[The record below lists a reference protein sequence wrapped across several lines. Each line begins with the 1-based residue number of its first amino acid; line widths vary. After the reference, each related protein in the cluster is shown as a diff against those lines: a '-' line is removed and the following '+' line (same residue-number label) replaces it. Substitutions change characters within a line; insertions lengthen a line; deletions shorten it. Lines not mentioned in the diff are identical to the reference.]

1 MKNITKEYPGV
12 RALSDVSI
20 SFEKGEVHALVGEN
34 GAGKS
39 TFIKS
44 ITGAIRPTSGTI
56 VYEGKEYSHLEP
68 NQAIELGIAAVYQ
81 ELIQFEAMSI
91 ADNIF
96 MSEKSDEGI
105 VLNDKQRCQKA
116 AELLKI
122 FDCDL
127 DPRTLIRDVSI
138 ANRQIIELAKATVKK
153 AKVVIMDEPTAAITV
168 AEQEKLYKLVH
179 KLKEDGVTVIYIS
192 HRLEELFE
200 ICDRV
205 SILRDGQYVKTVDIE
220 ETSKNELIAYM
231 VGRELTN
238 TYPEKKPCTDEVLLE
253 AKDLSGNGVEH
264 ISFKLHRGE
273 ILGFAGLVGAG
284 RTELMHVIYG
294 AAKKTGGSLK
304 IKGEETSLRHPS
316 AGMKAGVGLIPE
328 DRKFQGCFIDK
339 PIDWNIAISDLDDL
353 SDGII
358 MNSKREDVLAKEY
371 KEKLRIKTPNLK
383 QKVSGLSGGNQQKV
397 VIAKSLAANPDIL
410 IFDEPTR
417 GIDVGAR
424 HEIYVLMNELAEQGK
439 GILMV
444 SSDMEELLGMSE
456 RIIVLHEGHQTGE
469 LAREEFDQKKILAY
483 ASGLTPEEVK

>member
-1 MKNITKEYPGV
+1 MKNITKDYPGV
-12 RALSDVSI
+12 KALDDVSI

-39 TFIKS
+39 TFIKTIS
-44 ITGAIRPTSGTI
+44 GAIRPTSGTI
-56 VYEGKEYSHLEP
+56 VMDGKEYSHLEP
-68 NQAIELGIAAVYQ
+68 SQAIDMGIAVVYQ
-81 ELIQFEAMSI
+81 EMIQFEAMTV

-96 MSEKSDEGI
+96 MGVKQNGV
-105 VLNDKQRCQKA
+105 VLNDKERFAKTR
-116 AELLKI
+116 ELLKA
-122 FDCDL
+122 FDSDIH
-127 DPRTLIRDVSI
+127 PGTLIRELSM
-138 ANRQIIELAKATVKK
+138 ANRQIVELAKAMVKN
-153 AKVVIMDEPTAAITV
+153 AKIIIMDEPTASITV
-168 AEQEKLYKLVH
+168 AEQERLYKLVH
-179 KLKEDGVTVIYIS
+179 KLKADGVTIIYIS

-205 SILRDGQYVKTVDIE
+205 SVLRDGQYVTTIGIE
-220 ETSKNELIAYM
+220 ETTKEGLISYM
-231 VGRELTN
+231 VGRELTS
-238 TYPEKKPCTDEVLLE
+238 TYPEKKPASKDVILE
-253 AKDLSGNGVEH
+253 AENLCGNGVEN
-264 ISFKLHRGE
+264 INFKLHRGE

-294 AAKKTGGSLK
+294 AAKKTSGSLRINGK
-304 IKGEETSLRHPS
+304 EVNLSSPNE
-316 AGMKAGVGLIPE
+316 GMQAGVGLIPE

-339 PIDWNIAISDLDDL
+339 PIYWNISISDLDEL
-353 SDGII
+353 SRGTI
-358 MNSKREDVLAKEY
+358 MDEKKEAALAEDY
-371 KEKLRIKTPNLK
+371 KEKLRIKTPNLR

-397 VIAKSLAANPDIL
+397 VIAKTLASNPDIL

-469 LAREEFDQKKILAY
+469 LEKEEFEQKKILAY

>member
-1 MKNITKEYPGV
+1 MDN
-12 RALSDVSI
+12 VSI

-39 TFIKS
+39 TFIKTIS
-44 ITGAIRPTSGTI
+44 GAIRPTSGTI
-56 VYEGKEYSHLEP
+56 VMDGKEYSHLEP
-68 NQAIELGIAAVYQ
+68 SQAIDMGIAVVYQ
-81 ELIQFEAMSI
+81 EMIQFEAMTV

-96 MSEKSDEGI
+96 MGVKQNGV
-105 VLNDKQRCQKA
+105 VLNDKERFAKT
-116 AELLKI
+116 AELLKN
-122 FDCDL
+122 FDSDIY
-127 DPRTLIRDVSI
+127 PGTLIRELSM
-138 ANRQIIELAKATVKK
+138 ANRQIVELAKAMVKN
-153 AKVVIMDEPTAAITV
+153 AKIIIMDEPTASITV
-168 AEQEKLYKLVH
+168 AEQERLYKLVH
-179 KLKEDGVTVIYIS
+179 KLKADGVTIIYIS

-205 SILRDGQYVKTVDIE
+205 SVLRDGQYVTTMNIQD
-220 ETSKNELIAYM
+220 TDKNDLISHM
-231 VGRELTN
+231 VGRELSS
-238 TYPEKKPCTDEVLLE
+238 TYPEKKPATNEVILE
-253 AKDLSGNGVEH
+253 AEALCGNGVEN
-264 ISFKLHRGE
+264 ISFKLHKGE

-284 RTELMHVIYG
+284 RTELMHVIFG
-294 AAKKTGGSLK
+294 AAKKKSGSLK
-304 IKGEETSLRHPS
+304 IKGQEVNFSSPS
-316 AGMKAGVGLIPE
+316 EGMKAGVGLIPE

-339 PIDWNIAISDLDDL
+339 PIYWNISISDLDEL
-353 SDGII
+353 SHGTI
-358 MNSKREDVLAKEY
+358 MDDKKEAALAEDY

-383 QKVSGLSGGNQQKV
+383 QKVNGLSGGNQQKV
-397 VIAKSLAANPDIL
+397 VIAKTLASNPDIV

-469 LAREEFDQKKILAY
+469 LLKDDFDQKTILAY

>member
-1 MKNITKEYPGV
+1 MDN
-12 RALSDVSI
+12 VSI

-39 TFIKS
+39 TFIKTIS
-44 ITGAIRPTSGTI
+44 GAIRPTSGTI
-56 VYEGKEYSHLEP
+56 VMDGKEYSHLEP
-68 NQAIELGIAAVYQ
+68 SQAIDMGIAVVYQ
-81 ELIQFEAMSI
+81 EMIQFEAMTV

-96 MSEKSDEGI
+96 MGVKQNGI
-105 VLNDKQRCQKA
+105 VLNDKERFAKTV
-116 AELLKI
+116 ELLKN
-122 FDCDL
+122 FDSDIY
-127 DPRTLIRDVSI
+127 PGTLIRELSM
-138 ANRQIIELAKATVKK
+138 ANRQIVELAKAMVKN
-153 AKVVIMDEPTAAITV
+153 AKIIIMDEPTASITV
-168 AEQEKLYKLVH
+168 AEQERLYKLVH
-179 KLKEDGVTVIYIS
+179 KLKADGVTIIYIS

-205 SILRDGQYVKTVDIE
+205 SVLRDGQYVTTMNIQD
-220 ETSKNELIAYM
+220 TDKNDLISHM
-231 VGRELTN
+231 VGRELSS
-238 TYPEKKPCTDEVLLE
+238 TYPEKKPATNEVILE
-253 AKDLSGNGVEH
+253 AEALCGNGVEN
-264 ISFKLHRGE
+264 ISFQLHRGE

-284 RTELMHVIYG
+284 RTELMHVIFG
-294 AAKKTGGSLK
+294 AAKKKSGSLK
-304 IKGEETSLRHPS
+304 IKGQEVNFSSPS
-316 AGMKAGVGLIPE
+316 EGMKAGVGLIPE

-339 PIDWNIAISDLDDL
+339 PIYWNISISDLDEL
-353 SDGII
+353 SHGTI
-358 MNSKREDVLAKEY
+358 MDDKKEAALAEDY

-383 QKVSGLSGGNQQKV
+383 QKVNGLSGGNQQKV
-397 VIAKSLAANPDIL
+397 VIAKTLASNPDIV

-469 LAREEFDQKKILAY
+469 LLKDEFDQKKILAY

>member
-1 MKNITKEYPGV
+1 M
-12 RALSDVSI
+12 SI

-39 TFIKS
+39 TFIKTIS
-44 ITGAIRPTSGTI
+44 GAIRPTSGTI
-56 VYEGKEYSHLEP
+56 TMEGRDYEYLEP
-68 NQAIELGIAAVYQ
+68 AQAIELGVAVVYQ
-81 ELIQFEAMSI
+81 ELVQFEAMTV

-96 MSEKSDEGI
+96 MGVKDSKGI
-105 VLNDKQRCQKA
+105 VLNDKERFA
-116 AELLKI
+116 RTAELLKI
-122 FDCDL
+122 FDCDVY
-127 DPRTLIRDVSI
+127 PGTLIRELSL
-138 ANRQIIELAKATVKK
+138 ANRQIVELAKAVVKK
-153 AKVVIMDEPTAAITV
+153 AKVIIMDEPTASITM

-179 KLKEDGVTVIYIS
+179 KLKKDGVTVIYIS

-205 SILRDGQYVKTVDIE
+205 SVLRDGQYVTTLNIE
-220 ETSKNELIAYM
+220 DTNKNELIAHM
-231 VGRELTN
+231 VGRELTAA
-238 TYPEKKPCTDEVLLE
+238 YPEKKPCTDEVLLE
-253 AKDLSGNGVEH
+253 AENLCGNGVEN

-284 RTELMHVIYG
+284 RTELMHVIFG
-294 AAKKTGGSLK
+294 GAKKASGS
-304 IKGEETSLRHPS
+304 IKLRGQEMKYSTPS
-316 AGMKAGVGLIPE
+316 GGMKAGVGLIPE

-339 PIDWNIAISDLDDL
+339 PICWNIAISDMKAL
-353 SDGII
+353 SKGTV
-358 MNSKREDVLAKEY
+358 MNKKKEAELAEKY
-371 KEKLRIKTPNLK
+371 KKKLRIKTPDLK

-397 VIAKSLAANPDIL
+397 VIAKALAANPDVL

-456 RIIVLHEGHQTGE
+456 RIIVLHEGQQKAE
-469 LAREEFDQKKILAY
+469 LAREEFDQKRILAY